1 MRGNRSRAWLAPG
14 PNKPMQIAI
23 LQPSFIPWLGYF
35 DQIARTDAFV
45 FLDDVQYTRRDWR
58 NRNRIRTA
66 SGWMWLTV
74 PVQTRGKFDQSLL
87 ETQIDHST
95 DWRAKHLQTLRHN
108 YTRAPYF
115 EEVFPQL
122 ENVYARELALLVD
135 FCLEM
140 LATINQ
146 ILGLQTKIYRSS
158 ELNIEGQKA
167 DKILSLCQALNADEY
182 LTGDL
187 ARDYLPVDEFEER
200 NIKLTY
206 QNYVHPEYHQLHAEF
221 FSHLSVIDLLF
232 NEGPRSLKIL
242 TGAHAENA
250 EVVTAS

>member
-1 MRGNRSRAWLAPG
+1 
-14 PNKPMQIAI
+14 MQIAV

-58 NRNRIRTA
+58 NRNRIRTP

-87 ETQIDHST
+87 ETRIDHST
-95 DWRAKHLQTLRHN
+95 DWRTKHLQALRHN
-108 YTRAPYF
+108 YARAPYF
-115 EEVFPQL
+115 DLVFPEL
-122 ENVYARELALLVD
+122 ENTYKKDSAMLVD

-140 LATINQ
+140 LAVINKM
-146 ILGLQTKIYRSS
+146 LGLQPVTHRSS

-167 DKILSLCQALNADEY
+167 DKILSICKALNADEY

-187 ARDYLPVDEFEER
+187 ARDYLDASEFGSQ
-200 NIKLTY
+200 NISLKY
-206 QNYVHPEYHQLHAEF
+206 QNYVHPEYRQHHPEF
-221 FSHLSVIDLLF
+221 YSHLSVVDLLF
-232 NEGPRSLKIL
+232 NEGPDSLKIL
-242 TGAHAENA
+242 TSQIPGKQEALA
-250 EVVTAS
+250 AS